1 MIKIKIIALGKL
13 KESYLRQASEEY
25 LKRLSAFAKV
35 EVTELEPVRLSDNP
49 TKAEIENALD
59 NEADMILKKLDN
71 SDYVVAM
78 CIEGSQMSS
87 EELSAKMSSIIDL
100 GSGNFAFIIGS
111 SFGLSEKIKK
121 RADCKISF
129 SKMTF
134 PHQLFRVMLLEQIYR
149 AFKIKQGSNY
159 HK

>member
-13 KESYLRQASEEY
+13 KESYLRQAAEEY

-35 EVTELEPVRLSDNP
+35 EVTELEPIRLSENP
-49 TKAEIENALD
+49 QDAEVEKALD
-59 NEADMILKKLDN
+59 LEGKMILKKLDN
-71 SDYVVAM
+71 ADYVVAM
-78 CIEGSQMSS
+78 CIEGTEMSS
-87 EELSAKMSSIIDL
+87 EELSGKISSLIDL
-100 GSGNFAFIIGS
+100 GSGSFAFIIGS
-111 SFGLSEKIKK
+111 SFGLSKEIKK
-121 RADCKISF
+121 RADSKISF

-134 PHQLFRVMLLEQIYR
+134 PHQLFRIMLLEQIYR

>member
-1 MIKIKIIALGKL
+1 MKIKIIALGKL
-13 KESYLRQASEEY
+13 KEGYLRQASEEY

-35 EVTELEPVRLSDNP
+35 EIAELEPVRLSDNP
-49 TKAEIENALD
+49 QNAEIEKALD
-59 NEADMILKKLDN
+59 TEATQILKRLDPN
-71 SDYVVAM
+71 DYVVAM

-87 EELSAKMSSIIDL
+87 EELSEKLSSLINL
-100 GSGNFAFIIGS
+100 GSGSFVFIIGS
-111 SFGLSEKIKK
+111 SFGLSKEVKK
-121 RADCKISF
+121 RADLKISF

-134 PHQLFRVMLLEQIYR
+134 PHQLFRIMLLEQIYR

>member
-13 KESYLRQASEEY
+13 KEGYLRQASEEY

-35 EVTELEPVRLSDNP
+35 EITELEPVRLSDNP
-49 TKAEIENALD
+49 QSAEIEKALD
-59 NEADMILKKLDN
+59 SESAQILKKLDPN
-71 SDYVVAM
+71 DYVVAM
-78 CIEGSQMSS
+78 CIEGAQMSS
-87 EELSAKMSSIIDL
+87 EELSAKMSSLIDK
-100 GSGNFAFIIGS
+100 GSGSFAFIIGS
-111 SFGLSEKIKK
+111 SFGLSKEVKK
-121 RADCKISF
+121 RADLKFSF

-134 PHQLFRVMLLEQIYR
+134 PHQLFRIMLLEQIYR

>member
-13 KESYLRQASEEY
+13 KEGYLRQASEEY

-35 EVTELEPVRLSDNP
+35 EITELEPVRLSDNP
-49 TKAEIENALD
+49 QSAEIEKALD
-59 NEADMILKKLDN
+59 SESAQILKKLDPN
-71 SDYVVAM
+71 DYVVAM
-78 CIEGSQMSS
+78 CIEGAQMSS
-87 EELSAKMSSIIDL
+87 EELSAKMSSLIDK

-111 SFGLSEKIKK
+111 SFGLSKEVKK
-121 RADCKISF
+121 RADLKFSF

-134 PHQLFRVMLLEQIYR
+134 PHQLFRIMLLEQIYR

>member
-13 KESYLRQASEEY
+13 KEGYLRQASEEY

-35 EVTELEPVRLSDNP
+35 EIAELEPVRLSDNP
-49 TKAEIENALD
+49 QNAEIEKALD
-59 NEADMILKKLDN
+59 TEATQILKKLDPN
-71 SDYVVAM
+71 DYVVAM

-87 EELSAKMSSIIDL
+87 EELSEKLSSLINL
-100 GSGNFAFIIGS
+100 GSGSFVFIIGS
-111 SFGLSEKIKK
+111 SFGLSKEVKK
-121 RADCKISF
+121 RADLKVSF

-134 PHQLFRVMLLEQIYR
+134 PHQLFRIMLLEQIYR

>member
-13 KESYLRQASEEY
+13 KEGYLRQASEEY
-25 LKRLSAFAKV
+25 LKRLSTFAKV
-35 EVTELEPVRLSDNP
+35 EITELEPVRLSDNP
-49 TKAEIENALD
+49 QNAEIEKALD
-59 NEADMILKKLDN
+59 IEATQILKKLDPN
-71 SDYVVAM
+71 DYVVAM

-87 EELSAKMSSIIDL
+87 EELSEKLSSLINL
-100 GSGNFAFIIGS
+100 GSGSFVFIIGS
-111 SFGLSEKIKK
+111 SFGLSNEVKK
-121 RADCKISF
+121 RADLKISF

-134 PHQLFRVMLLEQIYR
+134 PHQLFRIMLLEQIYR

>member
-13 KESYLRQASEEY
+13 KENYLRQATDEY

-35 EVTELEPVRLSDNP
+35 EVHEIEPVRLSENP
-49 TKAEIENALD
+49 QGAEIEKALES
-59 NEADMILKKLDN
+59 EAALISKKLVLD
-71 SDYVVAM
+71 DYVVAM
-78 CIEGSQMSS
+78 CIEGTQMSS
-87 EELSAKMSSIIDL
+87 QELSEKMSSLINL
-100 GSGNFAFIIGS
+100 GSGSFAFIIGS
-111 SFGLSEKIKK
+111 SFGLSEQIKK
-121 RADCKISF
+121 RANLKISF

>member
-13 KESYLRQASEEY
+13 KEGYLRQASEEY

-35 EVTELEPVRLSDNP
+35 EIAELEPVRLSDNP
-49 TKAEIENALD
+49 QNAEIEKALD
-59 NEADMILKKLDN
+59 TEATQILKKLDPN
-71 SDYVVAM
+71 DYVVAM

-87 EELSAKMSSIIDL
+87 EELSEKMSSLINL
-100 GSGNFAFIIGS
+100 GSGSFVFIIGS
-111 SFGLSEKIKK
+111 SFGLSKEVKK
-121 RADCKISF
+121 RADLKISF

-134 PHQLFRVMLLEQIYR
+134 PHQLFRIMLLEQIYR

>member
-49 TKAEIENALD
+49 TKAEIEKALD
-59 NEADMILKKLDN
+59 NEAVIISKKLDPT
-71 SDYVVAM
+71 DYVVSM
-78 CIEGSQMSS
+78 CIEGTQMSS
-87 EELSAKMSSIIDL
+87 EELSQKLSWLINQ
-100 GSGNFAFIIGS
+100 GSGSFAFIIGS
-111 SFGLSEKIKK
+111 SFGLSEQIKK
-121 RADCKISF
+121 RAELKISF

>member
-25 LKRLSAFAKV
+25 LKRLSAFARV
-35 EVTELEPVRLSDNP
+35 EITELEPVRLSDNP
-49 TKAEIENALD
+49 QSSEIEKALD
-59 NEADMILKKLDN
+59 SEATQILKKLDPN
-71 SDYVVAM
+71 DYVVAM
-78 CIEGSQMSS
+78 CIEGAQMSS
-87 EELSAKMSSIIDL
+87 EELSEKMSSLINQ
-100 GSGNFAFIIGS
+100 GSGCFAFIIGS
-111 SFGLSEKIKK
+111 SFGLGKEIKK
-121 RADCKISF
+121 RANFKFSF

-134 PHQLFRVMLLEQIYR
+134 PHQLFRIMLLEQIYR

>member
-13 KESYLRQASEEY
+13 KEGYLRQAAEEY

-35 EVTELEPVRLSDNP
+35 ETVELEPYKLSENP
-49 TKAEIENALD
+49 ELSEIQKALD
-59 NEADMILKKLDN
+59 TEGDMILKKLNPTDF
-71 SDYVVAM
+71 VVAM

-87 EELSAKMSSIIDL
+87 DELSHKMSCLIN
-100 GSGNFAFIIGS
+100 SGTGTFAFIIGS
-111 SFGLSEKIKK
+111 SFGLSQKVKS
-121 RADCKISF
+121 RANLKISF

-134 PHQLFRVMLLEQIYR
+134 PHQLFRIMLLEQIYR

>member
-13 KESYLRQASEEY
+13 KEGYLREASEEY

-35 EVTELEPVRLSDNP
+35 EITELEPVRLSDNP
-49 TKAEIENALD
+49 QNVEIEKSLD
-59 NEADMILKKLDN
+59 TEATQILKKLDPN
-71 SDYVVAM
+71 DYVVAM

-87 EELSAKMSSIIDL
+87 EELSEKLSSLINL
-100 GSGNFAFIIGS
+100 GSGSFVFIIGS
-111 SFGLSEKIKK
+111 SFGLSKEVKQ
-121 RADCKISF
+121 RADLKISF

-134 PHQLFRVMLLEQIYR
+134 PHQLFRIMLLEQIYR

>member
-13 KESYLRQASEEY
+13 KEGYLRQASEEY

-35 EVTELEPVRLSDNP
+35 EIAELEPVRLSDNP
-49 TKAEIENALD
+49 QNAEIEKALD
-59 NEADMILKKLDN
+59 TEATQILKRLDPN
-71 SDYVVAM
+71 DYVVAM

-87 EELSAKMSSIIDL
+87 EELSEKLSSLINL
-100 GSGNFAFIIGS
+100 GSGSFVFIIGS
-111 SFGLSEKIKK
+111 SFGLSKEVKK
-121 RADCKISF
+121 RADLKISF

-134 PHQLFRVMLLEQIYR
+134 PHQLFRIMLLEQIYR

>member
-13 KESYLRQASEEY
+13 KEGYLRQASEEY

-35 EVTELEPVRLSDNP
+35 EIAELEPVRLSDNP
-49 TKAEIENALD
+49 QNAEIEKALD
-59 NEADMILKKLDN
+59 TEATQILKKLDPN
-71 SDYVVAM
+71 DYVVAM

-87 EELSAKMSSIIDL
+87 EELSEKLSSLINL
-100 GSGNFAFIIGS
+100 GSGSFVFIIGS
-111 SFGLSEKIKK
+111 SFGLSKEVKK
-121 RADCKISF
+121 RADLKISF

-134 PHQLFRVMLLEQIYR
+134 PHQLFRIMLLEQIYR

>member
-1 MIKIKIIALGKL
+1 MIKIKIIALGKQ
-13 KESYLRQASEEY
+13 KESYLRQATEEY

-35 EVTELEPVRLSDNP
+35 ETVELEPVRLSENP
-49 TKAEIENALD
+49 HIAQIQKALETEG
-59 NEADMILKKLDN
+59 DMILKKLDP

-78 CIEGSQMSS
+78 CIEGGQMSS
-87 EELSAKMSSIIDL
+87 EELSSKMSTLIDN
-100 GSGNFAFIIGS
+100 GSGSFAFIIGS
-111 SFGLSEKIKK
+111 SFGLCENVKK

>member
-13 KESYLRQASEEY
+13 KEGYLRQASEEY
-25 LKRLSAFAKV
+25 LKRLSAFAKT
-35 EVTELEPVRLSDNP
+35 EITELEPVRLSENP
-49 TKAEIENALD
+49 QGAEIQKALER
-59 NEADMILKKLDN
+59 EAEQILKKLDPT
-71 SDYVVAM
+71 DFVVAM

-87 EELSAKMSSIIDL
+87 EALSDKMSSLINS

-111 SFGLSEKIKK
+111 SFGLSEEIKK
-121 RADCKISF
+121 RADFKMSF